1 MKVILWS
8 NSLGGTLRDK
18 VYILRKYL
26 KRGCVK
32 CQEEMVLDQL
42 GVGCV
47 MDPVEKPVGEASKL
61 DKKDKGPRV
70 VGEKADV
77 RSELSVKKVLK
88 RNTIPVTCQKII
100 GIRNS
105 PRNYPAD
112 CPYESF

>member
-8 NSLGGTLRDK
+8 NSLGVTLCDK
-18 VYILRKYL
+18 VHILRKYP

-61 DKKDKGPRV
+61 GKKDKEPKLG
-70 VGEKADV
+70 GEKVDA
-77 RSELSVKKVLK
+77 RSKL
-88 RNTIPVTCQKII
+88 PV
-100 GIRNS
+100 
-105 PRNYPAD
+105 
-112 CPYESF
+112 